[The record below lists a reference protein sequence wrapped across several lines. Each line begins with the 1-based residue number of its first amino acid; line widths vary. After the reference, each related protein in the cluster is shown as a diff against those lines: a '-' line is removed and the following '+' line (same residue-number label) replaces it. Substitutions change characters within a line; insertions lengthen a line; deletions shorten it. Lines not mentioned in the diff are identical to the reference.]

1 MDKIYILVFGTKRSG
16 FYSLGRLA
24 KSIGISKAGLKEK
37 LPFKQGSFEIFEVEV
52 DTRI

>member
-1 MDKIYILVFGTKRSG
+1 METVYILAIGAKRSG
-16 FYSLGRLA
+16 FYSLARLA
-24 KSIGISKAGLKEK
+24 KSIGIDKKGLKEK